1 MTRYYYKKTKPGY
14 KKNILRLFSIPIF
27 FFGFCIVFYVF
38 FPLISW
44 QVYFAPIF
52 NAQDVAI
59 PIPKTTVITQN
70 DLGSLVSQ
78 ASNNLRG
85 VDYTNAKNWFPDFA
99 SVTNDTKTPSYV
111 LSIPKLGIKKA
122 SVSTTDYDLGKHL
135 VNYPGTA
142 LPPKMGNAVIFGHST
157 LPQLFNN
164 NDYKTIFAT
173 LYKLQV
179 GDEIF
184 ADIASISY
192 KYKVASITV
201 VDPDDTSLLAQQY
214 DDSYITLI
222 TCTPPGTTWKRLV
235 VKTRLEKI

>member
-1 MTRYYYKKTKPGY
+1 MSRYYYKKTKPGY
-14 KKNILRLFSIPIF
+14 KKFILRLFSLPIV
-27 FFGFCIVFYVF
+27 FFGFCLSFYVF

-59 PIPKTTVITQN
+59 PIPKTTVINKN

-78 ASNNLRG
+78 ASNSLLG
-85 VDYTNAKNWFPDFA
+85 IDYTNAKNWFPEFTKA
-99 SVTNDTKTPSYV
+99 ANETKTLSYI
-111 LSIPKLGIKKA
+111 LSIPKLGIEKA
-122 SVSTTDYDLGKHL
+122 NVSTTDYDLGKHL

-142 LPPKMGNAVIFGHST
+142 LPPQNGNTVIFGHST
-157 LPQLFNN
+157 LPQLFNK

-184 ADIASISY
+184 AHIENISY

-201 VDPDDTSLLAQQY
+201 VSADDISLLSQQY
-214 DDSYITLI
+214 DDSYLTLI